1 MILNYFILKTLWYS
15 SASPGCFYAAVSR
28 DAAGGAPTTGNERGP
43 RRPKLLS
50 SPALGAQALGS
61 TSTAGARPPPS
72 PKRGRNRAPG
82 AAATTHTARSPHSAV
97 PVPPAFARYRA
108 HSPQLGRA
116 GPRGRA
122 GPGRSERH
130 RALPTRRPPPARTAP
145 PLPGLMGTRGTE
157 TPGNSPCVVN
167 CELWSSGRDVSLR
180 PYVSP
185 LRGA

>member
-15 SASPGCFYAAVSR
+15 SASPGCFHAAVSR

-43 RRPKLLS
+43 GRPELLS
-50 SPALGAQALGS
+50 SPAPGAQALGS

-116 GPRGRA
+116 GPRGRERPGRA
-122 GPGRSERH
+122 GPL
-130 RALPTRRPPPARTAP
+130 RAPPRTSDAPPAPGAHRSAP
-145 PLPGLMGTRGTE
+145 SRADGHP
-157 TPGNSPCVVN
+157 
-167 CELWSSGRDVSLR
+167 RD
-180 PYVSP
+180 
-185 LRGA
+185 